1 MKQLVQ
7 NFPNQL
13 KEAKQIADKAIIN
26 TNSFIQNIVI
36 SGLGGSGI
44 GGTIISELVSD
55 VCPVPIVVN
64 KDYFIPSFVNHQT
77 LFIVSSYSGNTEETL
92 SAMHQAIEKKAQI
105 VCVTS
110 GGKILDLAKQHQ
122 YDFIEIPGGMP
133 PRSCIGYSLV
143 QLIKILVAKKLAS
156 ISLMDEIVLS
166 IKLLEDTAEE
176 IKTESIQIA
185 KQLHN
190 KISVIYTLGTCEG
203 VAVRFR
209 QQINENSKDLCWH
222 HTFPEMNHNELVGWT
237 QKNENLKVVT
247 FHTLFDYDRTKKR
260 YQLCKPIFEKYSSGV
275 IDIFA
280 KGKTKLEQFFY
291 LIHLGDWISCEIADI
306 KNIDPVEVNVIN
318 MLKNELS
325 KLD

>member
-1 MKQLVQ
+1 MKHLVQ

-13 KEAKQIADKAIIN
+13 KEAKHIADKAIIHAN
-26 TNSFIQNIVI
+26 TSIHNIVI

-44 GGTIISELVSD
+44 GGTIISELVSTI
-55 VCPVPIVVN
+55 CPVPITIN

-92 SAMHQAIEKKAQI
+92 SAMNQAIEKKAQI

-122 YDFIEIPGGMP
+122 FEFIEIPGGMP

-143 QLIKILVAKKLAS
+143 QLIKIFVTKNLAPS
-156 ISLMDEIVLS
+156 SLIDEVISS
-166 IKLLEDTAEE
+166 IKLLEDKAEE
-176 IKTESIQIA
+176 IKTDALHIA

-190 KISVIYTLGTCEG
+190 KICVIYTLGTCEG

-237 QKNENLKVVT
+237 QKNEHLKVVT
-247 FHTLFDYDRTKKR
+247 FHTTFDYERTKKR

-275 IDIFA
+275 IDIVA
-280 KGKTKLEQFFY
+280 KGNTKLEQFLY
-291 LIHLGDWISCEIADI
+291 LIHIGDWISCEIADI